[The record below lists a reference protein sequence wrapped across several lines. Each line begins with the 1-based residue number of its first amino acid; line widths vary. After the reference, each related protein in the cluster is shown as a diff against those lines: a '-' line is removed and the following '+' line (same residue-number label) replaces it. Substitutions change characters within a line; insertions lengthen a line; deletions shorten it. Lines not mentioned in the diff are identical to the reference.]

1 MPELN
6 LRSIEPLVTIL
17 LVLVQRKCARAKRRK
32 QCLTA
37 WKVTGLTRPCDA
49 QSVRASLVS
58 SGIIRGE
65 RRFAPGSA
73 SIASRR
79 AAKVTTI
86 GWAGSKS
93 LSTSRPK
100 TARARHD
107 ASYLATRGI
116 LEGAADFASHC
127 QDHDGP
133 LIAAQ
138 LKALADDYERR
149 ADKASRRY
157 SQGFGSPRALNTR
170 GIHELTGSFP
180 QQLSGRP
187 EIELQRNVDSSVGG
201 GASCVS
207 ARKLWCTRRASFR
220 KKGLFRFH
228 DCD

>member
-1 MPELN
+1 M
-6 LRSIEPLVTIL
+6 
-17 LVLVQRKCARAKRRK
+17 
-32 QCLTA
+32 
-37 WKVTGLTRPCDA
+37 
-49 QSVRASLVS
+49 VS

-65 RRFAPGSA
+65 RRFAPASA

-93 LSTSRPK
+93 LSTSRPR
-100 TARARHD
+100 TARSRHD
-107 ASYLATRGI
+107 ASYLPTRGI
-116 LEGAADFASHC
+116 FDDGADFASHR

-133 LIAAQ
+133 VLAAQ

-170 GIHELTGSFP
+170 GIHELTGSFS

-187 EIELQRNVDSSVGG
+187 KIDFWPKVDPVVVGEGAVSSRVRFGIP
-201 GASCVS
+201 AV
-207 ARKLWCTRRASFR
+207 SFR

-228 DCD
+228 DWD

>member
-17 LVLVQRKCARAKRRK
+17 LVLVHPKCAQAKRRK

-37 WKVTGLTRPCDA
+37 WKVTGLTRPYDA

-86 GWAGSKS
+86 GWAGSNS

-100 TARARHD
+100 TARHD
-107 ASYLATRGI
+107 ASDLTSRQGIFEDSADLA
-116 LEGAADFASHC
+116 SYC
-127 QDHDGP
+127 QNHDGP
-133 LIAAQ
+133 
-138 LKALADDYERR
+138 
-149 ADKASRRY
+149 
-157 SQGFGSPRALNTR
+157 GHCGSA
-170 GIHELTGSFP
+170 
-180 QQLSGRP
+180 
-187 EIELQRNVDSSVGG
+187 
-201 GASCVS
+201 
-207 ARKLWCTRRASFR
+207 
-220 KKGLFRFH
+220 
-228 DCD
+228 